1 LGADGRSEEA
11 AGLRLDWIEN
21 SASFVRSSLQGR
33 CREDAPVR
41 VADTKLY
48 AVTLPPEGIT
58 VRRHWQKHV
67 LTFLM
72 VFGPGLIVMEADNDA
87 GAVATYMQAGGQY
100 GLHLLWTLIVLL
112 PICYFVQEM
121 VARLGI
127 ATGKG
132 HAAMIYERFGKWWG
146 RFSLIDLLAVN
157 FLTLITEFAAISM
170 ALRAL
175 GVSPFIS
182 VPVSALGLTLMVIT
196 GSYLRWER
204 IVIALCLMD
213 LTWFALAYFVH
224 PDWAA
229 VAHATAKPAMPAGGI
244 TSSLVFLVIAIVGT
258 TIAPW
263 QLFFQQSCVAEK
275 RLRFADLKWARIDTL
290 IGATFTVLVAGAMML
305 VGNYGYQHRIAFE
318 DPAQLAL
325 ALGPFAGH
333 FVRNGVLLLMVNAAA
348 LGTTAIS
355 LASAWAYGEVKGWE
369 HSLHKKLWEAPGF
382 YATYIA
388 CVGAAAGIVLIPHV
402 PLQLVIISVQVFAG
416 LILPSAII
424 FLQLLLNDHE
434 LLGDRWVNRPW
445 NNYINW
451 TIIAVLFALSLL
463 LAAQV
468 ILPNFF
474 Q

>member
-1 LGADGRSEEA
+1 M
-11 AGLRLDWIEN
+11 
-21 SASFVRSSLQGR
+21 
-33 CREDAPVR
+33 R
-41 VADTKLY
+41 VAEPQLETTATPEGV
-48 AVTLPPEGIT
+48 AVAGIT
-58 VRRHWQKHV
+58 VRRSWQKHL

-87 GAVATYMQAGGQY
+87 GAVSTYMQAGGQY

-146 RFSLIDLLAVN
+146 RFSLFDLLVVN
-157 FLTLITEFAAISM
+157 FLTLITEFAAISL
-170 ALRAL
+170 ALSAL
-175 GVSPFIS
+175 GVNPWIS
-182 VPVSALGLTLMVIT
+182 VPVSALGLTLMVVT

-204 IVIALCLMD
+204 IVIGLCLID
-213 LTWFALAYFVH
+213 LTWFALAYVVH
-224 PDWAA
+224 PNWAA
-229 VAHATAKPAMPAGGI
+229 VLSSTVSPSMPAGGI

-275 RLRFADLKWARIDTL
+275 RLRFSDLKWARLDTL
-290 IGATFTVLVAGAMML
+290 IGAAFTVLVAGAMML
-305 VGNYGYQHRIAFE
+305 VGNYGFQHGIAFQ
-318 DPAQLAL
+318 DPAQFGGTIMQML
-325 ALGPFAGH
+325 GH
-333 FVRNGVLLLMVNAAA
+333 FTRNGILLLMVNAAV

-388 CVGAAAGIVLIPHV
+388 CVAAAAAIVLIPHV

-434 LLGDRWVNRPW
+434 LLGDRWINKLW
-445 NNYINW
+445 NNVINW
-451 TIIAVLFALSLL
+451 TIIVVLFALSLL

-468 ILPNFF
+468 MLPKLFD
-474 Q
+474 

>member
-1 LGADGRSEEA
+1 MRVEEA
-11 AGLRLDWIEN
+11 QLEVAATP
-21 SASFVRSSLQGR
+21 ASTGVVVHR
-33 CREDAPVR
+33 
-41 VADTKLY
+41 T
-48 AVTLPPEGIT
+48 
-58 VRRHWQKHV
+58 WQKHV

-87 GAVATYMQAGGQY
+87 GAVSTYMQAGGQY
-100 GLHLLWTLIVLL
+100 GLHLLWLLVVLL

-157 FLTLITEFAAISM
+157 FLTLITEFAAISL
-170 ALRAL
+170 ALSAL
-175 GVSPFIS
+175 GVSPYVS
-182 VPVSALGLTLMVIT
+182 VPVSAVGLTLMVVT

-204 IVIALCLMD
+204 IVIVLCLID
-213 LTWFALAYFVH
+213 LTWFGLAYVLH
-224 PDWAA
+224 PNWAA
-229 VAHATAKPAMPAGGI
+229 VAHHTMVPTLPSGGI

-275 RLRFADLKWARIDTL
+275 RLRFSDLKWARLDTL
-290 IGATFTVLVAGAMML
+290 IGATFTVGVAGAMML
-305 VGNYGYQHRIAFE
+305 VGNYGYQHGIAFQ
-318 DPAQLAL
+318 DPAQFAGAIL
-325 ALGPFAGH
+325 PIAGH
-333 FVRNGVLLLMVNAAA
+333 FARTGILLLMVNAAV

-355 LASAWAYGEVKGWE
+355 LASAWAYGEVRGWE

-382 YATYIA
+382 YATYVA
-388 CVGAAAGIVLIPHV
+388 CVGAAAAIVLIPHV

-424 FLQLLLNDHE
+424 FLQLLLNDHA
-434 LLGDRWVNRPW
+434 LLGDRWVNRSW
-445 NNYINW
+445 NNWINW
-451 TIIAVLFALSLL
+451 TIIVVLFALSLL

-468 ILPNFF
+468 MLPKLFA
-474 Q
+474 

>member
-1 LGADGRSEEA
+1 VLHE
-11 AGLRLDWIEN
+11 
-21 SASFVRSSLQGR
+21 
-33 CREDAPVR
+33 
-41 VADTKLY
+41 
-48 AVTLPPEGIT
+48 T
-58 VRRHWQKHV
+58 VRHGEAGMTVMETTETRQPGVVVKRKWQRSL
-67 LTFLM
+67 LTFFM

-87 GAVATYMQAGGQY
+87 GAVSTYMQAGGQY
-100 GLHLLWTLIVLL
+100 GLHLLWILVVLL

-157 FLTLITEFAAISM
+157 FLTLITEFAAISL
-170 ALRAL
+170 ALSAL
-175 GVSPFIS
+175 GVSPYIS
-182 VPVSALGLTLMVIT
+182 VPVSALGLTLMVVT

-204 IVIALCLMD
+204 IVIVLCLID
-213 LTWFALAYFVH
+213 LSWFVLAFLVH
-224 PDWAA
+224 PNWAA
-229 VAHATAKPAMPAGGI
+229 AAHNTAIPGLPPGKI
-244 TSSLVFLVIAIVGT
+244 TSSLVFLIIAIVGT

-275 RLRFADLKWARIDTL
+275 KLRFSDLKWARLDTL
-290 IGATFTVLVAGAMML
+290 IGATFTVCVAGAMML
-305 VGNYGYQHRIAFE
+305 VGNYGYQHGIQFR

-325 ALGPFAGH
+325 ALGPLAGR
-333 FVRNGVLLLMVNAAA
+333 FVRNGVLLLMVNAAV

-369 HSLHKKLWEAPGF
+369 HSLHKNFWEAPGF

-388 CVGAAAGIVLIPHV
+388 CVGAAAAIVLIPHV

-424 FLQLLLNDHE
+424 FLQLLLNDRE
-434 LLGDRWVNRPW
+434 LLGDIWVNRPW

-451 TIIAVLFALSLL
+451 TIIVVLFALSLL

-468 ILPNFF
+468 ILPNLFPS
-474 Q
+474 

>member
-1 LGADGRSEEA
+1 
-11 AGLRLDWIEN
+11 
-21 SASFVRSSLQGR
+21 
-33 CREDAPVR
+33 VR
-41 VADTKLY
+41 VEEPQLDLTATP
-48 AVTLPPEGIT
+48 ASTGV
-58 VRRHWQKHV
+58 VVHRAWQKHA

-87 GAVATYMQAGGQY
+87 GAVSTYMQAGGQY
-100 GLHLLWTLIVLL
+100 GLHLLWLLLVLL

-146 RFSLIDLLAVN
+146 HFSLIDLLAVN
-157 FLTLITEFAAISM
+157 FLTLITEFAAISL
-170 ALRAL
+170 ALSAL
-175 GVSPFIS
+175 GVSPYVS
-182 VPVSALGLTLMVIT
+182 VPVSALGLTLMVVT

-204 IVIALCLMD
+204 TVIALCLID
-213 LTWFALAYFVH
+213 LTWFGLAYVVH
-224 PDWAA
+224 PNWAA
-229 VAHATAKPAMPAGGI
+229 VAHNTMVPTLPPGGM
-244 TSSLVFLVIAIVGT
+244 SSGLVFLVIAIVGT

-275 RLRFADLKWARIDTL
+275 RLRFSDLKWARLDTL
-290 IGATFTVLVAGAMML
+290 IGATFTVCVAGAMML
-305 VGNYGYQHRIAFE
+305 VGNYGYQHGIAFQ
-318 DPAQLAL
+318 DPAQFAGAIL
-325 ALGPFAGH
+325 PTAGH
-333 FVRNGVLLLMVNAAA
+333 FVRNGILLLMVNAAV

-388 CVGAAAGIVLIPHV
+388 CVGAAAAIVLIPHL

-424 FLQLLLNDHE
+424 FLQLLLNDHA

-445 NNYINW
+445 NNWINW
-451 TIIAVLFALSLL
+451 TIIVVLFALSLL

-468 ILPNFF
+468 MLPKLFA
-474 Q
+474 

>member
-1 LGADGRSEEA
+1 M
-11 AGLRLDWIEN
+11 
-21 SASFVRSSLQGR
+21 
-33 CREDAPVR
+33 R
-41 VADTKLY
+41 VAESQLD
-48 AVTLPPEGIT
+48 VTTAQPSGVV
-58 VRRHWQKHV
+58 VRRSWQKNL

-87 GAVATYMQAGGQY
+87 GAVSTYMQAGGQY
-100 GLHLLWTLIVLL
+100 GLHLLWLLVVLL

-157 FLTLITEFAAISM
+157 FLTLITEFAAIS
-170 ALRAL
+170 LAL
-175 GVSPFIS
+175 GALGISPYIS
-182 VPVSALGLTLMVIT
+182 VPISALGLTLMVVT

-204 IVIALCLMD
+204 IVIVLCLMD
-213 LTWFALAYFVH
+213 LTWFALAYVLH
-224 PDWAA
+224 PDWAT
-229 VAHATAKPAMPAGGI
+229 VAHNTIVPTMPSGGV
-244 TSSLVFLVIAIVGT
+244 TSGLVFLIIAIVGT

-275 RLRFADLKWARIDTL
+275 RLRFSDLKWARLDTL
-290 IGATFTVLVAGAMML
+290 IGATFTVMVAGAMML
-305 VGNYGYQHRIAFE
+305 VGNYGFQHKVVFE
-318 DPAQLAL
+318 DPAQVAL
-325 ALGPFAGH
+325 ALGPIAGK
-333 FVRNGVLLLMVNAAA
+333 FVRNGVLLLMVNAAV

-388 CVGAAAGIVLIPHV
+388 CVGAAAAIVLIPHV

-424 FLQLLLNDHE
+424 FLQLLLNDRE

-451 TIIAVLFALSLL
+451 TIIVVLFALSLL
-463 LAAQV
+463 LAAQI
-468 ILPNFF
+468 ILPNLF
-474 Q
+474 QN

>member
-1 LGADGRSEEA
+1 MRVEETQ
-11 AGLRLDWIEN
+11 LD
-21 SASFVRSSLQGR
+21 
-33 CREDAPVR
+33 
-41 VADTKLY
+41 VAT
-48 AVTLPPEGIT
+48 TPEVNGVI
-58 VRRHWQKHV
+58 VHRGWQKSL

-87 GAVATYMQAGGQY
+87 GAVSTYMQAGGQY
-100 GLHLLWTLIVLL
+100 GLHLLWILVVLL

-146 RFSLIDLLAVN
+146 HFSLFDLLLVN
-157 FLTLITEFAAISM
+157 FLTLVTEFAAISL
-170 ALRAL
+170 ALSGL
-175 GVSPFIS
+175 GVSPYVS
-182 VPVSALGLTLMVIT
+182 VPVSAIGLTLMVIT
-196 GSYLRWER
+196 GSYLKWER
-204 IVIALCLMD
+204 IVIVLCLMD
-213 LTWFALAYFVH
+213 LTWFGLAYIVH

-229 VAHATAKPAMPAGGI
+229 VAHSTVAPHLPPGGM
-244 TSSLVFLVIAIVGT
+244 TSSLVFLIIAIVGT

-275 RLRFADLKWARIDTL
+275 RLRFSDLKWARLDTL
-290 IGATFTVLVAGAMML
+290 IGATFTVCVAGAMML
-305 VGNYGYQHRIAFE
+305 VGNYGYEHAIPFQ
-318 DPAQLAL
+318 DPAQFAGAIMP
-325 ALGPFAGH
+325 ALGHFAH
-333 FVRNGVLLLMVNAAA
+333 NGILLLMVNAAV

-382 YATYIA
+382 YATY
-388 CVGAAAGIVLIPHV
+388 VGGVAAAAAIVLIPHV

-416 LILPSAII
+416 LVLPSAII
-424 FLQLLLNDHE
+424 FLQLLLNDRE

-451 TIIAVLFALSLL
+451 AIIVVLFALSLL

-468 ILPNFF
+468 MVPNLF
-474 Q
+474 QS